1 MSWRASSGF
10 PPVVRAH
17 SAQTSSPVSPPR
29 LPRTSSA
36 IAAGLSGGGRTAVRG
51 SRSISRVSASGAAAA
66 SPVRTAR
73 ITHAGIS
80 SILASR

>member
-17 SAQTSSPVSPPR
+17 SAQIASPISPPR
-29 LPRTSSA
+29 PARTSSA
-36 IAAGLSGGGRTAVRG
+36 IAAPLSGVGLIAVRG
-51 SRSISRVSASGAAAA
+51 SFSISPVSVSGAAAG

-73 ITHAGIS
+73 IMHAGNS
-80 SILASR
+80 SILAAR